1 MFVAEAGPE
10 EGLVVNVW
18 AIDMMFEHKAQV
30 EVARD
35 DMRLVVEVTGGA
47 LCWGQNGLLLF
58 RKAELGVEA
67 SGWGKETPG

>member
-1 MFVAEAGPE
+1 MVEAGPK

-18 AIDMMFEHKAQV
+18 GIDMMFEHKAQV

-35 DMRLVVEVTGGA
+35 DMRLVVEVTGVA

-58 RKAELGVEA
+58 RKAELGVET
-67 SGWGKETPG
+67 SVWGKETPG

>member
-1 MFVAEAGPE
+1 MSVVEAGPK

-18 AIDMMFEHKAQV
+18 GIDMMFEHKAQV

-35 DMRLVVEVTGGA
+35 DMRLVVEVTGVA

-58 RKAELGVEA
+58 RKAELGVET
-67 SGWGKETPG
+67 SVWGKETPG